1 LPVERVMAPLPPL
14 LPDWWTVDHLLDTL
28 TPAQAAAPFFV
39 LTDFSGAVTAAISL
53 RDVERV
59 RVTER
64 HSTRLRELRPRRQ
77 VAPLTVTTAT
87 AVDEVIA
94 ELPRHGG
101 IAVVTD
107 PQQGPVG
114 VVTIADLAR
123 AARLTQAG
131 WQHRGGKPADD

>member
-1 LPVERVMAPLPPL
+1 
-14 LPDWWTVDHLLDTL
+14 
-28 TPAQAAAPFFV
+28 
-39 LTDFSGAVTAAISL
+39 
-53 RDVERV
+53 
-59 RVTER
+59 
-64 HSTRLRELRPRRQ
+64 LRELRPRRQ